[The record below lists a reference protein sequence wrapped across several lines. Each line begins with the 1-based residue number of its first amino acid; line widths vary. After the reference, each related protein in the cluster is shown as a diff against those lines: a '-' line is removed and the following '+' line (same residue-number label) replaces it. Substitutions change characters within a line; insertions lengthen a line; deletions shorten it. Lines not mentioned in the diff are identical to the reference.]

1 MRGESGLMRL
11 LLAEDQKK
19 LASFIRQA
27 FVESA
32 FVVDVVHDGDEAF
45 ELAKTQPYD
54 GLVLDIMLPGRD
66 GLSLLR
72 LLRERHISTPAL
84 FLTARGE
91 VSERVAG
98 LELGADDYVAK
109 PFDMA
114 ELVARVKALV
124 RRGSN
129 QPIGTLIVGD
139 LTVDL
144 MRRQIVRAKRR
155 IELTPREFNLLEF
168 LARTP
173 GRIVSRTQIIEKVW
187 EYHFDPETNVVDVY
201 AGRVRRKLN
210 EGGEPNLLHAVR
222 GVGYKLEAV
231 A

>member
-1 MRGESGLMRL
+1 MRVL
-11 LLAEDQKK
+11 LVEDQKK
-19 LASFIRQA
+19 LASFVRRA
-27 FVESA
+27 LVEA
-32 FVVDVVHDGDEAF
+32 GFTVDVVHDGEAA
-45 ELAKTQPYD
+45 LALATTRPYD

-72 LLRERHISTPAL
+72 LLRARHLATPAL

-91 VSERVAG
+91 ISERIEG

-124 RRGSN
+124 RRGASE
-129 QPIGTLIVGD
+129 PASLLRVGD
-139 LTVDL
+139 LTLDL
-144 MRRQIVRAKRR
+144 MRRHVARGARS
-155 IELTPREFNLLEF
+155 IELTPREFALLEF

-173 GRIVSRTQIIEKVW
+173 GRVVTRTQIIEKVW

-201 AGRVRRKLN
+201 VGRVRRKLN
-210 EGGEPNLLHAVR
+210 EGGEPNLLHPVR
-222 GVGYKLEAV
+222 GIGYKLEAL